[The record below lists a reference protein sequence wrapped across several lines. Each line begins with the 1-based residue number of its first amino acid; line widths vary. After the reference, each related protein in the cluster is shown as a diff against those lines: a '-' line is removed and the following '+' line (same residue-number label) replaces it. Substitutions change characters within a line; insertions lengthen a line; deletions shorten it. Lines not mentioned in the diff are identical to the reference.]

1 MDVLILTLTFARLKN
16 DMNVYR
22 EKIRANKVMNYTKL
36 FLISLFSLLSGCGV
50 IPLTSKTMTVSFT
63 NKSRHDLEDVCLT
76 TEKGRLLGGN
86 VGRTFTSAM
95 VGTPWKNIS
104 GAKTGYVEFVDSES
118 KTHYKVA
125 VPIQEINR
133 RVNRI
138 TCNEVSIE
146 ILDYDHVEFSYSSE
160 G

>member
-1 MDVLILTLTFARLKN
+1 
-16 DMNVYR
+16 MNAHHK
-22 EKIRANKVMNYTKL
+22 KIRANKIMNYTKL
-36 FLISLFSLLSGCGV
+36 FLISLFALLSGCGV

-95 VGTPWKNIS
+95 VGTPWENIS
-104 GAKTGYVEFVDSES
+104 GAKTGYVEFVDSAS
-118 KTHYKVA
+118 KKQYKVA
-125 VPIQEINR
+125 VPIKEINR
-133 RVNRI
+133 QVNRI
-138 TCNEVSIE
+138 TCNEVTIL
-146 ILDYDHVEFSYSSE
+146 ILDYDRVEFSYSSE